1 MKRFPCRTAPCRFAT
16 LPGKTVACAAGKA
29 VSVLLLLLSVIPAM
43 GQGRQVLTDG
53 ISGKDRLERYLFIQ
67 AISPQGDTC
76 LVMTDSLG
84 RFEIDAEVMGM
95 LPGNV
100 YLKPMTAKPKA
111 NLSMESPFD
120 TIDAYRQGRTRY
132 LAQNQIVEAEQEEP
146 FYYDPD
152 VTVLSEARI
161 RARGNSIAR
170 DKVTGYL
177 DSLAILASGE
187 WVCDCGAGAAKGYLN
202 DWHGYSHHPEGY
214 NPPPPF
220 EVKRLVP
227 KRGEVYRIIMY
238 KPGAD
243 GKWYMDMD
251 HPPQDIVYTG
261 PQYNEEELL
270 ALYGMSKAQGYYPVR
285 EFYEPDE
292 LDLASPTPDYR
303 NLLQWRP
310 AVLTDENGIAEVP
323 FAASDVNTEF
333 IGLVEAVDGTGLM
346 GAQTFTFRVLK

>member
-1 MKRFPCRTAPCRFAT
+1 MKGRIILALLTA
-16 LPGKTVACAAGKA
+16 LVA
-29 VSVLLLLLSVIPAM
+29 IPAK
-43 GQGRQVLTDG
+43 GQGRQVLADG
-53 ISGKDRLERYLFIQ
+53 IAGRDRVERYLFIQ

-76 LVMTDSLG
+76 LVMTNSLG
-84 RFEIDAEVMGM
+84 RFEIDAELMSL

-100 YLKPMTAKPKA
+100 YLKPMTAKPQV

-120 TIDAYRQGRTRY
+120 TIDTYRQGRTRY
-132 LAQNQIVEAEQEEP
+132 LAQNQIVEVEQEEP

-161 RARGNSIAR
+161 RARRLGVAR

-187 WVCDCGAGAAKGYLN
+187 WVCDCAAGAAKGYLN
-202 DWHGYSHHPEGY
+202 DYHGYSHHPEGY
-214 NPPPPF
+214 TPSR
-220 EVKRLVP
+220 EVKHMMP

-238 KPGAD
+238 KPGVD

-270 ALYGMSKAQGYYPVR
+270 SMYGMSKAQGYHPAR

-303 NLLQWRP
+303 NLLQWRS
-310 AVLTDENGIAEVP
+310 AVLTDENGVAEIP

-333 IGLVEAVDGTGLM
+333 VGLVEAVDGTGLI
-346 GAQTFTFRVLK
+346 GAQTFTFRVIKQ

>member
-1 MKRFPCRTAPCRFAT
+1 MNLWKAILVF
-16 LPGKTVACAAGKA
+16 LTVLAA
-29 VSVLLLLLSVIPAM
+29 IPAM

-53 ISGKDRLERYLFIQ
+53 ISGRDRLERYLFIQ

-76 LVMTDSLG
+76 MVMTDSLG
-84 RFEIDAEVMGM
+84 RFEIDAELMGRM
-95 LPGNV
+95 PGNV
-100 YLKPMTAKPKA
+100 YLKPMAAKPQAK
-111 NLSMESPFD
+111 LFVESPFD
-120 TIDAYRQGRTRY
+120 TVDTYRQGRTRY
-132 LAQNQIVEAEQEEP
+132 LTQNHNVEGEQEEP

-161 RARGNSIAR
+161 KARRYGVAR

-187 WVCDCGAGAAKGYLN
+187 WVCDCAAGGAKGYLN
-202 DWHGYSHHPEGY
+202 DYHGYSHHPEGY
-214 NPPPPF
+214 TPSR
-220 EVKRLVP
+220 EVKHLVP

-238 KPGAD
+238 KPGVD

-261 PQYNEEELL
+261 PQYSEDELL
-270 ALYGMSKAQGYYPVR
+270 AMYGMSKVQGYHPKR
-285 EFYEPDE
+285 EFYEPDALE
-292 LDLASPTPDYR
+292 LASPTPDYR

-310 AVLTDENGIAEVP
+310 AVLTDENGVAEIP

-333 IGLVEAVDGTGLM
+333 VGFVEALDGMGLM
-346 GAQTFTFRVLK
+346 GAHSFNFRIVKQ